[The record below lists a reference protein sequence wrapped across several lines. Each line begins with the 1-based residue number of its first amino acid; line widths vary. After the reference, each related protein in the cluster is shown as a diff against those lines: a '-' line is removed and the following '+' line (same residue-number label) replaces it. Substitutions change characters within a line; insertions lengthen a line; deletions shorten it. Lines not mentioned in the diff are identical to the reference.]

1 MVPTPETASP
11 DLETDQ
17 TLEAKSALEP
27 LYHLILLDDND
38 HTYPY
43 VVEMLGRI
51 FGYGKEK
58 SFTLA
63 TIVDHAGQAI
73 LETVSREMALRH
85 QRLIHAYGV
94 DPRIERSQGSMSAI
108 LEEARWGIVGWERC
122 GCRTRGCWPGAGR
135 RTRRSREWGSR
146 PWRRRR
152 SPVSAACVTSI
163 PIRRC
168 ASW

>member
-1 MVPTPETASP
+1 MREITEDPRVTGSPVTLRRILVVLRVRNRLRGMVPTPETASP

-17 TLEAKSALEP
+17 TLDAESALEP
-27 LYHLILLDDND
+27 LYHLILMDDND

-85 QRLIHAYGV
+85 QRLIHAYGA

-108 LEEARWGIVGWERC
+108 LEQA
-122 GCRTRGCWPGAGR
+122 P
-135 RTRRSREWGSR
+135 
-146 PWRRRR
+146 
-152 SPVSAACVTSI
+152 
-163 PIRRC
+163 
-168 ASW
+168 